1 MIAEGKYQPVSGIK
15 NLVKEYTESTYKIDR
30 YYRYFYFYF
39 DKLEDTTQFEKIRE
53 LVENIYTNE
62 YLNRITVNWN
72 NELADADGETGLPVL
87 LPVEKKKSLL
97 LHQWYL
103 WVISIR
109 VLMCC

>member
-1 MIAEGKYQPVSGIK
+1 MTAEGKYQPVSGIK

-72 NELADADGETGLPVL
+72 NELADSKWRNRTYVAERFLCKAHQL
-87 LPVEKKKSLL
+87 LKG
-97 LHQWYL
+97 
-103 WVISIR
+103 
-109 VLMCC
+109 

>member
-39 DKLEDTTQFEKIRE
+39 DKLEDTAQFEKIRE

-72 NELADADGETGLPVL
+72 NELADADGETGLTL
-87 LPVEKKKSLL
+87 QRDFFARHINYSRM
-97 LHQWYL
+97 
-103 WVISIR
+103 I
-109 VLMCC
+109 

>member
-72 NELADADGETGLPVL
+72 NELADADGETGLTL
-87 LPVEKKKSLL
+87 QRDFFARHINYSSRTI
-97 LHQWYL
+97 
-103 WVISIR
+103 ISTLCFTITY
-109 VLMCC
+109 